1 MANEF
6 SKDELDL
13 ISRVEN
19 RKIINLLLYPQDFKS
34 DNREA
39 LRYCFEQHIL
49 SSRLPSI
56 SSVTAS
62 SLNAAISSLQGDS
75 RFDYVMKP
83 TGLKQIGPGEVLL
96 YLLVEGSELVGQGDD
111 RDLRVN
117 GRGYEVKGVKIGS
130 YLGAE
135 GTGVFPPNSR
145 CYVDFFFSGQFA
157 TSKYVQAIFKLA
169 NENEIVSTARSKGE
183 FNKTLM
189 NRLRTAAPK
198 EFAEIEKEYGRAA
211 SQYTDSMLF
220 ISNDERRGRGYGTVF
235 EVGRIG
241 AERIKIERI
250 TQDRVKPAILLR

>member
-1 MANEF
+1 MANQF
-6 SKDELDL
+6 SKDELEL

-19 RKIINLLLYPQDFKS
+19 RKIINLLLYPQDFKNN
-34 DNREA
+34 NREA
-39 LRYCFEQHIL
+39 LRYVFEQHVL
-49 SSRLPSI
+49 SKRLPRI
-56 SSVTAS
+56 SSVTAN
-62 SLNAAISSLQGDS
+62 SLNSAIDSIRGDD
-75 RFDYVMKP
+75 RFNYVMKP

-135 GTGVFPPNSR
+135 GSGVFPPNSR

-157 TSKYVQAIFKLA
+157 TSKYVQDILNLA
-169 NENEIVSTARSKGE
+169 KKYEIESTARSKGE

-189 NRLRTAAPK
+189 NRLRTAAPE
-198 EFAEIEKEYGRAA
+198 EFAKIESEYGKAA

-220 ISNDERRGRGYGTVF
+220 ISNDPRAGRGYGTVF
-235 EVGRIG
+235 EVGRIP
-241 AERIKIERI
+241 ANRIKIERI
-250 TQDRVKPAILLR
+250 TQDRAKPAILIK